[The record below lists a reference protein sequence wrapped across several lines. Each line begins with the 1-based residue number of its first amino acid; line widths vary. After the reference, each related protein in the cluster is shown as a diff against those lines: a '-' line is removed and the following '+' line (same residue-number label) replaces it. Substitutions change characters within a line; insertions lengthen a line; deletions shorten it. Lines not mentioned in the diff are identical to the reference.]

1 MEEIKQFDIWVCD
14 FYACDGL
21 SDYGTR
27 PCVVVSNDLNNK
39 FSKMV
44 NVVPLTTQSKNP
56 QPTHCIV
63 SSSKISS
70 FALCENVT
78 MVLSTRLQQKV
89 GELNEFEKQN
99 IIYCLKQQ
107 FNIL

>member
-1 MEEIKQFDIWVCD
+1 MEDIKQFDIWVCD
-14 FYACDGL
+14 FTACNGL
-21 SDYGTR
+21 ENYGIR
-27 PCVVVSNDLNNK
+27 PCVIVSNDANNK
-39 FSKMV
+39 FSQTI
-44 NVVPLTTQSKNP
+44 NVIPLTTQSKNP

-63 SSSKISS
+63 ASSKISS

-78 MVLSTRLQQKV
+78 TVLVSRLTQKV